1 VKRLHLHFLTILCI
15 GFSSCATDKEKF
27 MISVHAQGSDME
39 SPRSN
44 IPDLI
49 GTPPR
54 KIILKRSP
62 EFTHKNIAAFH
73 SFPADNG
80 DGNGITM
87 RLDFSGSQA
96 LELVTRLRSG
106 EILRSV
112 VNGRGVDY
120 VLIDR
125 PIADG
130 LFTIWQ
136 GVPDEVV
143 TEMAK
148 KYPPIKGLRS
158 ASSQF
163 DMTPSTKAEKKKSM
177 KLFRRE
183 KEATDPPDLDD
194 SPYDGPRPNTPQLL
208 NRTSSAT
215 IQAPAPPP
223 AADTLPAID
232 PITPLPLDPF

>member
-1 VKRLHLHFLTILCI
+1 
-15 GFSSCATDKEKF
+15 

-49 GTPPR
+49 GNPPR

-62 EFTHKNIAAFH
+62 EFTHQNIAAFH
-73 SFPADNG
+73 SFPAES
-80 DGNGITM
+80 GNGNGVTLK
-87 RLDFSGSQA
+87 LDFSGSQA

-112 VNGRGVDY
+112 VNGKGVDY

-130 LFTIWQ
+130 IFTIWE
-136 GVPDEVV
+136 GVPDEVI
-143 TEMAK
+143 TQMSK

-158 ASSQF
+158 ASNQF
-163 DMTPSTKAEKKKSM
+163 DMTPTTKSEKKKSM
-177 KLFRRE
+177 KLFRRT
-183 KEATDPPDLDD
+183 KDDPSTPEVDD
-194 SPYDGPRPNTPQLL
+194 SPYDGPAQNTPPLL
-208 NRTSSAT
+208 DRSAAAT
-215 IQAPAPPP
+215 IQVPDSPSRE
-223 AADTLPAID
+223 DTLPAID
-232 PITPLPLDPF
+232 PLAPLPLDSF